1 MSRSCAGCS
10 YSQRT
15 YLVADSTTFSIPTT
29 VRNADITV
37 AALIEDA
44 GRFLLVEER
53 AGGRAVFNQPAGHLE
68 VSETLVEAVVRETLE
83 ETGYGFEPTAVL
95 GLYHWYSEPNDATFL
110 RVAFC
115 GDARAPTA
123 TPELDPVIITTHW
136 LTREQVL
143 AQQNRLR
150 SPMVLRC
157 IDDYR
162 AGRRFPLSCLA
173 EACLEERL
181 RQVGN

>member
-1 MSRSCAGCS
+1 M
-10 YSQRT
+10 
-15 YLVADSTTFSIPTT
+15 
-29 VRNADITV
+29 
-37 AALIEDA
+37 
-44 GRFLLVEER
+44 LVEER

-68 VSETLVEAVVRETLE
+68 VGETLIEAVVRETLE
-83 ETGYGFEPTAVL
+83 ETGYGFEPAEVL
-95 GLYHWYSEPNDATFL
+95 GLYHWYNELDDTTFL

-115 GDARAPTA
+115 GTAQAPTT
-123 TPELDPVIITTHW
+123 TPELDPVIIATHW

-162 AGRRFPLSCLA
+162 NGTRFPLSCLS
-173 EACLEERL
+173 EASLEDRL
-181 RQVGN
+181 RQAGA

>member
-1 MSRSCAGCS
+1 MTDPA
-10 YSQRT
+10 T
-15 YLVADSTTFSIPTT
+15 LTIPTT
-29 VRNADITV
+29 VRNADVTV

-68 VSETLVEAVVRETLE
+68 VGETLVDAVVRETLE
-83 ETGYGFEPTAVL
+83 ETGYSFEPTSVL
-95 GLYHWYSEPNDATFL
+95 GLYHWYSEPADATYL

-115 GDARAPTA
+115 GVAHAPRTM
-123 TPELDPVIITTHW
+123 PELDPVIISTHW
-136 LTREQVL
+136 LTRDQVL

-162 AGRRFPLSCLA
+162 GGARFPLSCLT
-173 EACLEERL
+173 EASLEERL
-181 RQVGN
+181 RQVGD

>member
-1 MSRSCAGCS
+1 M
-10 YSQRT
+10 
-15 YLVADSTTFSIPTT
+15 ADPTTFTIPTT

-37 AALIEDA
+37 AALIEDG
-44 GRFLLVEER
+44 GRFLLVEEH

-68 VSETLVEAVVRETLE
+68 AGETLIQAVVRETLE
-83 ETGYGFEPTAVL
+83 ETGYEFEPTAVL
-95 GLYHWYSEPNDATFL
+95 GLYHWYSEPDDATFL

-115 GDARAPTA
+115 GEAQAPNSV
-123 TPELDPVIITTHW
+123 PELDPVIITTHW
-136 LTREQVL
+136 LTPEQVL
-143 AQQNRLR
+143 GQQSRLR

-162 AGRRFPLSCLA
+162 SGRRLPLSCLA
-173 EACLEERL
+173 EACLEDRL

>member
-1 MSRSCAGCS
+1 
-10 YSQRT
+10 
-15 YLVADSTTFSIPTT
+15 VADPTNLTIPKT

-68 VSETLVEAVVRETLE
+68 AGETLVDAVVRETLE
-83 ETGYGFEPTAVL
+83 ETGYTFEPTDVL
-95 GLYHWYSEPNDATFL
+95 GLYHWYSEPSDETFL

-115 GDARAPTA
+115 GTARAPTT

-136 LTREQVL
+136 LTRDQVL

-157 IDDYR
+157 IDEYR
-162 AGRRFPLSCLA
+162 RGTRYPLSCLA
-173 EACLEERL
+173 EADLEEQL
-181 RQVGN
+181 RQVGD

>member
-1 MSRSCAGCS
+1 M
-10 YSQRT
+10 T
-15 YLVADSTTFSIPTT
+15 DPTNLTIPTT
-29 VRNADITV
+29 IRSADITV

-44 GRFLLVEER
+44 GRFLLVEEH

-68 VSETLVEAVVRETLE
+68 VGETLVEAVVRETLE
-83 ETGYGFEPTAVL
+83 ETGFRFEPTHVL
-95 GLYHWYSEPNDATFL
+95 GLYHWNSESDGATFL

-115 GDARAPTA
+115 GMAQPPHAQ
-123 TPELDPVIITTHW
+123 PELDPVIIATHW

-157 IDDYR
+157 IDDFR
-162 AGRRFPLSCLA
+162 SGTRFPLSCLA
-173 EACLEERL
+173 EGSFEERL
-181 RQVGN
+181 RQVGA